1 MSNELT
7 SHVVF
12 ACDAGMCS
20 SAMGASLLRG
30 KLKAAG
36 LSEVKVTNAA
46 IANLTGNEE
55 LIITHSRLS
64 DRAIHMAPNAV
75 HFSVENF
82 MASPKY
88 DEVVALLQSQRK

>member
-7 SHVVF
+7 NHVVF
-12 ACDAGMCS
+12 ACDAGMGS

-36 LSEVKVTNAA
+36 LSDVKVTNAA

-64 DRAIHMAPNAV
+64 DRAIHMAPNAA
-75 HFSVENF
+75 HFSVDNF

>member
-12 ACDAGMCS
+12 ACDAGMGS

-36 LSEVKVTNAA
+36 MSDVKVTNAA

-75 HFSVENF
+75 HFSVDNF

>member
-1 MSNELT
+1 MSSELT
-7 SHVVF
+7 THVVF
-12 ACDAGMCS
+12 ACDAGMGS

-36 LSEVKVTNAA
+36 LADVKVSNAA

-55 LIITHSRLS
+55 MIISHSRLS
-64 DRAIHMAPNAV
+64 DRAKQMAPNAT

-88 DEVVALLQSQRK
+88 DEVVTLLQSQRK

>member
-7 SHVVF
+7 THVVF
-12 ACDAGMCS
+12 ACDAGMGS
-20 SAMGASLLRG
+20 SAMGASLLRN

-36 LSEVKVTNAA
+36 LSDVKVSNAA

-55 LIITHSRLS
+55 LVISHSRLS
-64 DRAIHMAPNAV
+64 DRAMHMAPNAV
-75 HFSVENF
+75 HYSVENF

-88 DEVVALLQSQRK
+88 DEVVVLLLSQRK

>member
-1 MSNELT
+1 MSGELT
-7 SHVVF
+7 THVVF
-12 ACDAGMCS
+12 ACDAGMGS
-20 SAMGASLLRG
+20 SAMGASLLRN

-46 IANLTGNEE
+46 IANLTGTEE

-64 DRAIHMAPNAV
+64 ERAKTMAPSAI

-88 DEVVALLQSQRK
+88 DEVVAHLQSQRK

>member
-12 ACDAGMCS
+12 ACDAGMGS

-36 LSEVKVTNAA
+36 LADVKVSNAA
-46 IANLTGNEE
+46 IANLTGSEE

-64 DRAIHMAPNAV
+64 DRAIHMAPDAL
-75 HFSVENF
+75 HYSVDNF

-88 DEVVALLQSQRK
+88 DEVVALLQSQRQ

>member
-7 SHVVF
+7 SQVVF
-12 ACDAGMCS
+12 ACDAGMGS

-36 LSEVKVTNAA
+36 MSDVKVTNAA

>member
-1 MSNELT
+1 MSSELT
-7 SHVVF
+7 THVVF
-12 ACDAGMCS
+12 ACDAGMGS

-36 LSEVKVTNAA
+36 LSDVKVTNAA
-46 IANLTGNEE
+46 IANLTGSEE
-55 LIITHSRLS
+55 MIISHSRLS
-64 DRAIHMAPNAV
+64 DRAMQMTPNAV
-75 HFSVENF
+75 HISVENF

>member
-12 ACDAGMCS
+12 ACDAGMGS

-75 HFSVENF
+75 HFSVDNF